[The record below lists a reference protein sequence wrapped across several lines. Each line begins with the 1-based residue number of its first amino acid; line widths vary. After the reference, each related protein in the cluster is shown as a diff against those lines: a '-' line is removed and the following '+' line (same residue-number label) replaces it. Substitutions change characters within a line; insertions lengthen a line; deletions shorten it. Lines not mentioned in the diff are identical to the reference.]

1 MTGEP
6 PPLGLGTLS
15 RLPASARP
23 LVDPADLEVGVLHLG
38 LGVFHRAHQVVYT
51 EEAMAVTGDRRWG
64 ICAAGMRSRATVDAV
79 AAQDGLFSV
88 LVRDGDPA
96 GAPVTV
102 ELRVYGALRETR
114 FGAEVI
120 ERVAD
125 PRIKVVTITVT
136 EKGYLPGQDTIA
148 WLVAGL
154 ERRSA
159 TGGGPLTVLSCDNM
173 PHNGQVVRDAVL
185 ASAGHLRDWIDA
197 NVAFPSSMVDRLV
210 PTPRPE
216 DLAEVAAALGVS
228 DRAAVATEPFRQ
240 WVIEDRFA
248 AERPA
253 WEKAGA
259 LIVPDVAPYELMK
272 LRLLNGSHSLIAYL
286 GMLHGCE
293 TIAETVA
300 RDDVAQAV
308 RALMDQDITPTLPVP
323 EGFDVEAYKRQL
335 LQRFAN
341 PALRHQT
348 AKVAADGS
356 LKLPLRL
363 VTVMRERLAA
373 GATPSYAALGIAAWM
388 RWVSVAPTLD
398 DPIAPAL
405 TSAAATARYPG
416 GLVAALLPLI
426 ATDLP
431 PAAAE
436 LVTEQLATLW

>member
-1 MTGEP
+1 MTAE
-6 PPLGLGTLS
+6 PPLGLGTLD
-15 RLPASARP
+15 RLPEAARP
-23 LVDPADLEVGVLHLG
+23 LIDPAGLEVGVLHLG

-64 ICAAGMRSRATVDAV
+64 ICAAGMRSRATVDVV

-88 LVRDGDPA
+88 LVRDGGPR
-96 GAPVTV
+96 PV
-102 ELRVYGALRETR
+102 ELRVYGSLRQTR
-114 FGAEVI
+114 FGAEVV
-120 ERVAD
+120 ERLAD

-136 EKGYLPGQDTIA
+136 EKGYLPGQDTIT

-154 ERRSA
+154 ERRA
-159 TGGGPLTVLSCDNM
+159 KAGGGPVTVLSCDNV
-173 PHNGQVVRDAVL
+173 PHNGQVVGDAVR
-185 ASAGHLRDWIDA
+185 AAADEGLREWIDE

-210 PTPRPE
+210 PAPRPE
-216 DLAEVAAALGVS
+216 DLDEVAAALGVR

-300 RDDVAQAV
+300 RDDVAEAV

-323 EGFDVEAYKRQL
+323 EGFDIEAYKRRL
-335 LQRFAN
+335 RQRFAN

-363 VTVMRERLAA
+363 ITVLKERLAA

-388 RWVSVAPTLD
+388 RYVSLAPTLD
-398 DPIAPAL
+398 DPAAPAL
-405 TSAAATARYPG
+405 KSAAATASDPAS
-416 GLVAALLPLI
+416 LVAALLPFI
-426 ATDLP
+426 AAGDLP

-436 LVTEQLATLW
+436 LVTDQLATLW

>member
-1 MTGEP
+1 MTGE

-23 LVDPADLEVGVLHLG
+23 LVDPGDVEVGVLHLG

-51 EEAMAVTGDRRWG
+51 EEAMAATGDRRWG
-64 ICAAGMRSRATVDAV
+64 VCAAGMRSRATVDAV

-88 LVRDGDPA
+88 LVRDGGPE
-96 GAPVTV
+96 PV

-114 FGAEVI
+114 FGAEVV
-120 ERVAD
+120 ERLAD
-125 PRIKVVTITVT
+125 PRITVVTITVT
-136 EKGYLPGQDTIA
+136 EKGYLPGQDVIA

-154 ERRSA
+154 ERRA
-159 TGGGPLTVLSCDNM
+159 AAGAGPVTVLSCDNM

-185 ASAGHLRDWIDA
+185 ASADGLRDWIDA
-197 NVAFPSSMVDRLV
+197 NVAFPCSMVDRLV
-210 PTPRPE
+210 PAPRPE
-216 DLAEVAAALGVS
+216 DLDEVAAALGVR

-300 RDDVAQAV
+300 RDDVARAV
-308 RALMDQDITPTLPVP
+308 RALMDEDVTPTLPVP

-335 LQRFAN
+335 LRRFAN

-348 AKVAADGS
+348 AKVASDGS

-363 VTVMRERLAA
+363 VTVLRERLAA
-373 GATPSYAALGIAAWM
+373 GATPSYAALAIAAWM
-388 RWVSVAPTLD
+388 RWVSVAPELD
-398 DPIAPAL
+398 DPIAAEL
-405 TSAAATARYPG
+405 KSAAATARDPAS
-416 GLVAALLPLI
+416 LVAALLPSI
-426 ATDLP
+426 AADLP
-431 PAAAE
+431 PEAAE

>member
-6 PPLGLGTLS
+6 LLGLGTLD
-15 RLPASARP
+15 RLPGAARP
-23 LVDPADLEVGVLHLG
+23 LLDPADLEVGVLHLG

-88 LVRDGDPA
+88 LVRDGGPA
-96 GAPVTV
+96 PV

-114 FGAEVI
+114 FGAEVA
-120 ERVAD
+120 ERLAD
-125 PRIKVVTITVT
+125 PRITVVTLTVT

-154 ERRSA
+154 ARRRA
-159 TGGGPLTVLSCDNM
+159 AGAGPVTVLSCDNI
-173 PHNGQVVRDAVL
+173 PHNGRVVRDAVR
-185 ASAGHLRDWIDA
+185 AAAGELRDWIDA
-197 NVAFPSSMVDRLV
+197 NVAFPGSMVDRLV

-216 DLAEVAAALGVS
+216 DLDAVAAALGVR

-240 WVIEDRFA
+240 WVIEDSFA

-286 GMLHGCE
+286 GLLHGCE
-293 TIAETVA
+293 TIAEAVA

-308 RALMDQDITPTLPVP
+308 RALMDEDVTPTLPVP
-323 EGFDVEAYKRQL
+323 EGFDVEAYKRRL
-335 LQRFAN
+335 LERFAN

-348 AKVAADGS
+348 AKVASDGS

-363 VTVMRERLAA
+363 VTVLRERLAA
-373 GATPSYAALGIAAWM
+373 GAVPAHAALAIAAWM
-388 RWVSVAPTLD
+388 RWVGVAPELD
-398 DPIAPAL
+398 DPNAAAL
-405 TSAAATARYPG
+405 RSAAASATGPRA
-416 GLVAALLPLI
+416 LVDALLPFL

-431 PAAAE
+431 PSAAE

>member
-23 LVDPADLEVGVLHLG
+23 LVDPGDVEVGVLHLG

-51 EEAMAVTGDRRWG
+51 EEAMAATGDRRWG
-64 ICAAGMRSRATVDAV
+64 VCAAGMRSRATVDAV

-88 LVRDGDPA
+88 LVRDGGPE
-96 GAPVTV
+96 PV

-114 FGAEVI
+114 FGAEVV
-120 ERVAD
+120 ERLAD
-125 PRIKVVTITVT
+125 PRITVVTITVT
-136 EKGYLPGQDTIA
+136 EKGYLPGQDVIA

-154 ERRSA
+154 ERRA
-159 TGGGPLTVLSCDNM
+159 AAGAGPVTVLSCDNM

-185 ASAGHLRDWIDA
+185 ASADGLRDWIDA
-197 NVAFPSSMVDRLV
+197 NVAFPGSMVDRLV
-210 PTPRPE
+210 PAPRPE
-216 DLAEVAAALGVS
+216 DLDEVAAALGVR

-300 RDDVAQAV
+300 RDDVARAV
-308 RALMDQDITPTLPVP
+308 RALMDEDVTPTLPVP

-335 LQRFAN
+335 LRRFAN

-348 AKVAADGS
+348 AKVASDGS

-363 VTVMRERLAA
+363 VTVLRERLAA
-373 GATPSYAALGIAAWM
+373 GATPSYAALAIAAWM
-388 RWVSVAPTLD
+388 RWVSVAPELD
-398 DPIAPAL
+398 DPIAAEL
-405 TSAAATARYPG
+405 KSAAATARDPAS
-416 GLVAALLPLI
+416 LVAALLPSI
-426 ATDLP
+426 AADLP
-431 PAAAE
+431 PEAAE

>member
-1 MTGEP
+1 MTGE

-23 LVDPADLEVGVLHLG
+23 LVDPGDVEVGVLHLG

-51 EEAMAVTGDRRWG
+51 EEAMAATGDRRWG
-64 ICAAGMRSRATVDAV
+64 VCAAGMRSRATVDAV

-88 LVRDGDPA
+88 LVRDGGPE
-96 GAPVTV
+96 PV

-114 FGAEVI
+114 VGAEVV
-120 ERVAD
+120 ERLAD
-125 PRIKVVTITVT
+125 PRITVVTITVT
-136 EKGYLPGQDTIA
+136 EKGYLPGQDVIA

-154 ERRSA
+154 ERRA
-159 TGGGPLTVLSCDNM
+159 AAGAGPVTVLSCDNM

-185 ASAGHLRDWIDA
+185 ASADGLRDWIDA
-197 NVAFPSSMVDRLV
+197 NVAFPGSMVDRLV
-210 PTPRPE
+210 PAPRPE
-216 DLAEVAAALGVS
+216 DLDEVAAALGVR

-300 RDDVAQAV
+300 RDDVARAV
-308 RALMDQDITPTLPVP
+308 RALMDEDVTPTLPVP

-335 LQRFAN
+335 LRRFAN

-348 AKVAADGS
+348 AKVASDGS

-363 VTVMRERLAA
+363 VTVLRERLAA
-373 GATPSYAALGIAAWM
+373 GATPSYAALAIAAWM
-388 RWVSVAPTLD
+388 RWVSVAPELD
-398 DPIAPAL
+398 DPIAAEL
-405 TSAAATARYPG
+405 KSAAATARDPAS
-416 GLVAALLPLI
+416 LVAALLPSI
-426 ATDLP
+426 AADLP
-431 PAAAE
+431 PEAAE

>member
-23 LVDPADLEVGVLHLG
+23 LVDPGDVEVGVLHLG

-51 EEAMAVTGDRRWG
+51 EEAMAATGDRRWG
-64 ICAAGMRSRATVDAV
+64 VCAAGMRSRATVDAV

-88 LVRDGDPA
+88 LVRDGGPE
-96 GAPVTV
+96 PV

-114 FGAEVI
+114 FGAEVV
-120 ERVAD
+120 ERLAD
-125 PRIKVVTITVT
+125 PRITVVTITVT
-136 EKGYLPGQDTIA
+136 EKGYLPGQDVIA

-154 ERRSA
+154 ERRA
-159 TGGGPLTVLSCDNM
+159 AAGAGPVTVLSCDNM

-185 ASAGHLRDWIDA
+185 ASADGLRDWIDA
-197 NVAFPSSMVDRLV
+197 NVAFPCSMVDRLV
-210 PTPRPE
+210 PAPRPE
-216 DLAEVAAALGVS
+216 DLDEVAAALGVR

-300 RDDVAQAV
+300 RDDVARAV
-308 RALMDQDITPTLPVP
+308 RALMDEDVTPTLPVP

-335 LQRFAN
+335 LRRFAN

-348 AKVAADGS
+348 AKVASDGS

-363 VTVMRERLAA
+363 VTVLRERLAA
-373 GATPSYAALGIAAWM
+373 GATPSYAALAIAAWM
-388 RWVSVAPTLD
+388 RWVSVAPELD
-398 DPIAPAL
+398 DPIAAEL
-405 TSAAATARYPG
+405 KSAAATARDPAS
-416 GLVAALLPLI
+416 LVAALLPSI
-426 ATDLP
+426 AADLP
-431 PAAAE
+431 PEAAE

>member
-1 MTGEP
+1 MTGE

-23 LVDPADLEVGVLHLG
+23 LVDPGDVEVGVLHLG

-51 EEAMAVTGDRRWG
+51 EEAMAATGDRRWG
-64 ICAAGMRSRATVDAV
+64 VCAAGMRSRATVDAV

-88 LVRDGDPA
+88 LVRDGGPE
-96 GAPVTV
+96 PV

-114 FGAEVI
+114 FGAEVV
-120 ERVAD
+120 ERLAD
-125 PRIKVVTITVT
+125 PRITVVTITVT
-136 EKGYLPGQDTIA
+136 EKGYLPGQDVIA

-154 ERRSA
+154 ERRA
-159 TGGGPLTVLSCDNM
+159 AAGAGPVTVLSCDNM

-185 ASAGHLRDWIDA
+185 ASADGLRDWIDA
-197 NVAFPSSMVDRLV
+197 NVAFPGSMVDRLV
-210 PTPRPE
+210 PAPRPE
-216 DLAEVAAALGVS
+216 DLDEVAAALGVR

-300 RDDVAQAV
+300 RDDVARAV
-308 RALMDQDITPTLPVP
+308 RALMDEDVTPTLPVP

-335 LQRFAN
+335 LRRFAN

-348 AKVAADGS
+348 AKVASDGS

-363 VTVMRERLAA
+363 VTVLRERLAA
-373 GATPSYAALGIAAWM
+373 GATPSYAALAIAAWM
-388 RWVSVAPTLD
+388 RWVSVAPELD
-398 DPIAPAL
+398 DPIAAEL
-405 TSAAATARYPG
+405 KSAAATARDPAS
-416 GLVAALLPLI
+416 LVAALLPSI
-426 ATDLP
+426 AADLP
-431 PAAAE
+431 PEAAE